1 MAKVFKNVEQ
11 VQEARAQNED
21 IIFNKAAALMALKS
35 TPKHTRVSSNG
46 SLGDLSKDIL
56 ECFKAAGS
64 ELSVGQVIAM
74 YAAAKGQE
82 ATKELKKKIS
92 DKVWGLSDK
101 NKNNKNPA
109 LKQAADKGC
118 YTLA

>member
-1 MAKVFKNVEQ
+1 MAKVFTNVKE
-11 VQEARAQNED
+11 VEAARQANEPVL
-21 IIFNKAAALMALKS
+21 FNKAAALMALKS
-35 TPKHTRVSSNG
+35 TPKHTRVVSGG
-46 SLGDLSKDIL
+46 SLGNLAKDIL

-74 YAAAKGQE
+74 YTAAKGEE

-109 LKQAADKGC
+109 LKQSEDKGC
-118 YTLA
+118 YVLA

>member
-1 MAKVFKNVEQ
+1 MVKILKNVEQ
-11 VQEARAQNED
+11 VNETRQANEP
-21 IIFNKAAALMALKS
+21 ILFNRQAALMALKS
-35 TPKHTRVSSNG
+35 TPKHTRVVSGSNM
-46 SLGDLSKDIL
+46 GDLAKDIL

-74 YAAAKGQE
+74 YAAAKGEE

-109 LKQAADKGC
+109 LKQSADKGC
-118 YTLA
+118 YVLA

>member
-1 MAKVFKNVEQ
+1 MAKVFNNVTE
-11 VQEARAQNED
+11 VATARAESEPKL
-21 IIFNKAAALMALKS
+21 FNVQAALMALKS
-35 TPKHTRVSSNG
+35 TPKHTRSVSGG
-46 SLGDLSKDIL
+46 SLGDLAKDIL

-64 ELSVGQVIAM
+64 ELSVGQVVAM
-74 YAAAKGQE
+74 YSAAKGEE

-101 NKNNKNPA
+101 NKNNKNPS
-109 LKQAADKGC
+109 LKQGAEQGC

>member
-1 MAKVFKNVEQ
+1 MAKVFNN
-11 VQEARAQNED
+11 VQEVKEARTQNEGV
-21 IIFNKAAALMALKS
+21 IFNVQAALKALKS
-35 TPKHTRVSSNG
+35 TPKHTRVVSGG

-64 ELSVGQVIAM
+64 ELSVSQVVAM
-74 YAAAKGQE
+74 YSAAKGEE

-101 NKNNKNPA
+101 NKNNKNPS
-109 LKQAADKGC
+109 LKQTGESGC
-118 YTLA
+118 YKLA